1 VGKLEL
7 SKKENEFIYH
17 EKIPDLDTLQEIK
30 GASLVSWENR
40 NMINRMFPLVSVL
53 WMLPLVS
60 VLWMLPLVSVL
71 RIFPLVSVLR
81 CSP

>member
-30 GASLVSWENR
+30 GASLVSRETLNQ
-40 NMINRMFPLVSVL
+40 
-53 WMLPLVS
+53 
-60 VLWMLPLVSVL
+60 
-71 RIFPLVSVLR
+71 
-81 CSP
+81 CSGSMTFWCGSRSGSADPFL

>member
-30 GASLVSWENR
+30 GASLVSSETPNQ
-40 NMINRMFPLVSVL
+40 
-53 WMLPLVS
+53 
-60 VLWMLPLVSVL
+60 
-71 RIFPLVSVLR
+71 
-81 CSP
+81 CSGSLTFWCGSGSGSADICL